1 MGELVYGILLGIVII
16 VQSFALMY
24 QMNQF
29 SKRED
34 DLIAAIIAKHV
45 GEFALAQTE
54 MRTKM
59 KEKIDKLNIQVRM
72 GNFSIVKNEKGDLI
86 NYQTDLEI
94 LDYLARLF
102 KHHVKQALF
111 DPEEIFEEFKR
122 YTENE
127 LDYVKEANNI
137 KVFYNNFR
145 NDKKIEILYTISLQ
159 SDLRIHH

>member
-59 KEKIDKLNIQVRM
+59 KEKIDKLR
-72 GNFSIVKNEKGDLI
+72 
-86 NYQTDLEI
+86 
-94 LDYLARLF
+94 A
-102 KHHVKQALF
+102 
-111 DPEEIFEEFKR
+111 
-122 YTENE
+122 ENE
-127 LDYVKEANNI
+127 LAIANQRIMDEAGI
-137 KVFYNNFR
+137 PV
-145 NDKKIEILYTISLQ
+145 T
-159 SDLRIHH
+159 